1 MSCPPSLSG
10 KLLRVMEMIRLTRP
24 FIGNM
29 SSRLASVWLD
39 HQQGHDNFYFF
50 HSIGSG
56 KLTQDVSK
64 VVVKWIHFEC
74 GEYPLTMDPLRQK

>member
-1 MSCPPSLSG
+1 
-10 KLLRVMEMIRLTRP
+10 MEMIRLTRR

-39 HQQGHDNFYFF
+39 HHQGHDNFFQW
-50 HSIGSG
+50 IGSG

-64 VVVKWIHFEC
+64 VVVKWIRFEC